1 MRIYTKKGDKGSTSL
16 FGGKRLSKDAVR
28 IEAYGTVDELNS
40 QVGILLD
47 SLDIAEL
54 KDDLLIIQHWLFD
67 YGSMLATPPG
77 AKQYV
82 TPPGEKALSFL
93 EQKIDGM
100 ELELP
105 PLRHFILP
113 SGYLPTSFAHMARC
127 VCRRAE
133 RRIVTL
139 SHEEDVAEEIL
150 AFFNRLSDYFFVFAR
165 YAAHRAGKKDVE
177 WNPRD

>member
-16 FGGKRLSKDAVR
+16 FGGKRLAKDAVR
-28 IEAYGTVDELNS
+28 IEAYGTVDELNA
-40 QVGILLD
+40 QVGVLLD
-47 SLDIAEL
+47 NLENADIQ
-54 KDDLLIIQHWLFD
+54 DDLLRVQHWLFD

-77 AKQYV
+77 AKLYV

-93 EQKIDGM
+93 EEKIDAM

-105 PLRHFILP
+105 PLKHFILP
-113 SGYLPTSFAHMARC
+113 SGHTSTSFAHMARC

-133 RRIVTL
+133 RRIVSL
-139 SHEEDVAEEIL
+139 SHEEEIGEEPL
-150 AFFNRLSDYFFVFAR
+150 AFFNRLSDYFFVLAR
-165 YAAHRAGKKDVE
+165 YLTHLAGKKDVE